1 LSRTD
6 IILKRLLKLHPKL
19 IDLTLDRVERLLD
32 DLGRPQDRL
41 PPTIHVAGTNGKC
54 SVIAFLRASL
64 EAAGHATH
72 VYTSPHLV
80 RFNERIR
87 LAGDLVETRR
97 LNSALEHCEAVND
110 GRPITY
116 FEITTAAA
124 LMLFAEDPADYLL
137 LETGLGGRLD
147 ATNVVARPLGT
158 IITPISIDH
167 TSFLGDTIESIA
179 AEKAGIL
186 KPGSPAVIGRQRD
199 EARDVIEARCAALGI
214 VPFVAGRD
222 FDGYAQAGRLVY
234 QDNSRLDDLP
244 LPRLIGA
251 HQVDNAVLA
260 AAAIRHLGLPVDESA
275 LGEGLKSARA
285 PARLSRLDE
294 PLAALLPRG
303 SELWLDGAHNP
314 AGAEALTRALA
325 DMNER
330 RSMPL
335 SVIAGMMGG
344 KAAGEFFRFFRGLA
358 NQIVTV
364 PIPGESGALPAGPLA
379 QTARAAGLEAR
390 AARGV
395 PSALRSI
402 GGTRARRVVICGSLY
417 LAGSVLK
424 LSKTPPD

>member
-1 LSRTD
+1 MSRTD
-6 IILKRLLKLHPKL
+6 VILKRLLKLHPKL
-19 IDLTLDRVERLLD
+19 IDLTLDRVERLLG

-41 PPTIHVAGTNGKC
+41 PPTLHVAGTNGKY
-54 SVIAFLRASL
+54 SVIAFLRAAL
-64 EAAGHATH
+64 EAAGHSVH
-72 VYTSPHLV
+72 VYSSPHLV

-87 LAGDLVETRR
+87 LAGELVETRR
-97 LNSALEHCEAVND
+97 LNRALEHCEAVNA
-110 GRPITY
+110 GRSITY

-124 LMLFAEDPADYLL
+124 LTLFAESDADYLL

-147 ATNVVARPLGT
+147 ATNVIARPLGT
-158 IITPISIDH
+158 MITPISIDH

-186 KPGSPAVIGRQRD
+186 KPGAPAVIGRQTD
-199 EARDVIEARCAALGI
+199 AARDVIEARCAALGV

-234 QDNSRLDDLP
+234 QDQSRLDDLP

-260 AAAIRHLGLPVDESA
+260 VAAIRHLRLRVGAGA
-275 LGEGLKSARA
+275 LGEGLQSARA
-285 PARLSRLDE
+285 PARLGRLGE

-303 SELWLDGAHNP
+303 SELWLDGAHNR

-335 SVIAGMMGG
+335 TVVAGMMGG
-344 KAAGEFFRFFRGLA
+344 RAAGDFFACFRGLA
-358 NQIVTV
+358 NEVIAV
-364 PIPGESGALPAGPLA
+364 PIAGESAAKSAAELA
-379 QTARAAGLEAR
+379 EAARAAGLEAR

-402 GGTRARRVVICGSLY
+402 GGRARRVVICGSLY
-417 LAGSVLK
+417 LAGHVLA
-424 LSKTPPD
+424 LSKMPPD